1 MTAEKMDD
9 LLRNWGRLNR
19 DIMLLSEDVIL
30 KLMAREK
37 AARGRLRI
45 LMRLYNRMSK
55 LRAAREKVELMKS
68 VKA

>member
-1 MTAEKMDD
+1 MTVEKLDE
-9 LLRNWGRLNR
+9 LLRNWGRLNK
-19 DIMLLSEDVIL
+19 DIMSLSEDTIA

-37 AARGRLRI
+37 VTRGRLRI
-45 LMRLYNRMSK
+45 LMRLYNRLSK